1 MRTLMRRHLGKLVA
15 GTAIAVTGTAAMVAV
30 TLPDTAGARAGQGAP
45 AAAGQRAPGEPHA
58 PPPPGPGVVAA
69 APAEGK
75 RGTGRDP
82 LTDDELE
89 RARRLAAAPAA
100 RTALNA
106 AGDRGPQHLS
116 ADLAESLPSEAGSA
130 APPRRAVV
138 SYYDYRTDRLVTTTV
153 DVTGG
158 KVESRSTRQ
167 GVQPS
172 PVRAELRE
180 AVELILASPHG
191 AGLRA
196 DYRDATGADLTTPA
210 PLTLSGYAYRKE
222 REARVPPGLRSC
234 GVHRCVRV
242 VTRITGGPWIDTRDL
257 AVDLSARTVVV
268 APSG

>member
-15 GTAIAVTGTAAMVAV
+15 GTAIAVTCTAAMVAA
-30 TLPDTAGARAGQGAP
+30 TLPDTAGVRTGRGAP
-45 AAAGQRAPGEPHA
+45 AAAAERPAGEPGGG
-58 PPPPGPGVVAA
+58 PPGPRVVAP
-69 APAEGK
+69 APVEGE

-82 LTDDELE
+82 LTDGELE

-100 RTALNA
+100 RTAENA
-106 AGDRGPQHLS
+106 AGAPGPQHLT
-116 ADLAESLPSEAGSA
+116 ADLAEPLPSEAGTA
-130 APPRRAVV
+130 APSRRAVV
-138 SYYDYRTDRLVTTTV
+138 SYYDYRTDRLVTATV
-153 DVTGG
+153 DVSSGR
-158 KVESRSTRQ
+158 VESRGARQ

-172 PVRAELRE
+172 PVGAELRE

-196 DYRDATGADLTTPA
+196 DYRDATGAALTTPA
-210 PLTLSGYAYRKE
+210 PLTLSGYVYRKE
-222 REARVPPGLRSC
+222 REARVPPELRSC

-268 APSG
+268 TPSG

>member
-1 MRTLMRRHLGKLVA
+1 MRRHLGKLVA

-30 TLPDTAGARAGQGAP
+30 TLPDNGRSPGGPRCPGRRRGAGARGAGRP
-45 AAAGQRAPGEPHA
+45 ALARTRDRRCG
-58 PPPPGPGVVAA
+58 
-69 APAEGK
+69 PAEGK

-100 RTALNA
+100 RTALDA
-106 AGDRGPQHLS
+106 AGGRGPQHLTT
-116 ADLAESLPSEAGSA
+116 DLAESLPSEAGSA

-158 KVESRSTRQ
+158 KVESRSARQ

-210 PLTLSGYAYRKE
+210 PLALSGYAYRKE

-242 VTRITGGPWIDTRDL
+242 ITRITGGPWIDTRDL

>member
-15 GTAIAVTGTAAMVAV
+15 GTAIAVTGTAATVAV
-30 TLPDTAGARAGQGAP
+30 TLPDAAGARAGRGAQT
-45 AAAGQRAPGEPHA
+45 ATGETAEPHGGT
-58 PPPPGPGVVAA
+58 PGPRVVVA

-75 RGTGRDP
+75 QGTGRDP

-89 RARRLAAAPAA
+89 RARRLAAAPAE
-100 RTALNA
+100 RTGRDA
-106 AGDRGPQHLS
+106 AGDRGPQHLT
-116 ADLAESLPSEAGSA
+116 ADLAEPLPSEAGSA
-130 APPRRAVV
+130 APPRRAIV
-138 SYYDYRTDRLVTTTV
+138 SYYDYRTDRLVTSTV
-153 DVTGG
+153 DVTTGT
-158 KVESRSTRQ
+158 VESRAARQ

-172 PVRAELRE
+172 PVRAELTE

-196 DYRDATGADLTTPA
+196 DYRDATGTPLTTPA
-210 PLTLSGYAYRKE
+210 PLTLSGYVYRKE
-222 REARVPPGLRSC
+222 REAVVPPGLRSC

-268 APSG
+268 TPSG